1 MNPVPTIARRTRR
14 SLRVSAAAAVVQGGQ
29 AGTQTA
35 LAALVAAL
43 VLGILGM
50 HALASHGTPA
60 TIDASPGMTTTTS
73 VAGLMAGGAADRS
86 SESWQAGAAH
96 ADDSAMQTHASGEL
110 GSQAAGHGAAEGSG
124 HGSGDAMSMLMLCA
138 VMLAA
143 AALTLLVLL
152 VLGVLRPLLP
162 AAFSPAGV
170 HAQARQWVRGTSPPY
185 EWQFSVIR
193 C

>member
-1 MNPVPTIARRTRR
+1 MNPVPKIARRTRR
-14 SLRVSAAAAVVQGGQ
+14 SLRVRAAAAVVHGGQ
-29 AGTQTA
+29 AGRRTA

-60 TIDASPGMTTTTS
+60 TTDASPGMTSMTG
-73 VAGLMAGGAADRS
+73 VMAGGMADRAIDS
-86 SESWQAGAAH
+86 SWARAGK
-96 ADDSAMQTHASGEL
+96 ADTAGMQTAQASAQL
-110 GSQAAGHGAAEGSG
+110 GSHAAGHGSAQGSG

-152 VLGVLRPLLP
+152 VVRVLRPVLP
-162 AAFSPAGV
+162 AAFHPAAV
-170 HAQARQWVRGTSPPY
+170 HAQARQWVRGTGPPY